1 MSPDIP
7 VGGGAWTPP
16 FVHPLLRALDRMQQR
31 RAVSAEVL
39 TGRALDLL
47 TDRLGPASYPAES
60 TFSHG
65 VLGIA
70 ADHTTLVDG
79 FALML
84 PIRDGI
90 AVSLRESDGPVSK
103 LVFDGNDETWEFDSR
118 ARPKDAVERG
128 STEIVPWWV
137 ELVMQ
142 IIRAAGTSE
151 RQVDVAIV
159 STILAGCEQ
168 SYAAALAMTTLR
180 TTEAVFPADRTQD
193 EPFQFITRIVSDVTG
208 RLPTNA
214 YAVATDVASLG
225 QFVLVDTKT
234 GRRLP
239 FPTPAAEP
247 AGWGLVDTG
256 EPVDAAELVLKA
268 RRSLSDTLARLR
280 RKHFPGLDSLRDLE
294 HKDLEVAEKIVSR
307 SQRPILRYV
316 VRENQRVHRLVTA
329 ARNGDWQLFGA
340 LLVMGHASLR
350 DDMHG
355 TAKRTDKVV
364 ELVEEQTVSGMYGGR
379 SLGFSGVVAVLGQP
393 FLVPPF
399 LDNAK
404 DELKE
409 HFGISANTV
418 LL

>member
-1 MSPDIP
+1 MSADIP
-7 VGGGAWTPP
+7 VGGRAWTPP

-31 RAVSAEVL
+31 RSVSAEAL

-70 ADHTTLVDG
+70 ADHTALVDG

-90 AVSLRESDGPVSK
+90 AVSLRESERTLSRV
-103 LVFDGNDETWEFDSR
+103 VFDGNDQTWDFDSGTQ
-118 ARPKDAVERG
+118 PNEKVHDG
-128 STEIVPWWV
+128 STESVPWWV
-137 ELVMQ
+137 ELVVRT
-142 IIRAAGTSE
+142 IRAAGTSD
-151 RQVDVAIV
+151 RQVDAAVV

-168 SYAAALAMTTLR
+168 SYAAALAMTTFR
-180 TTEAVFPADRTQD
+180 TTEAVFPADRTD
-193 EPFQFITRIVSDVTG
+193 DDPFQLITDIISDVTG

-225 QFVLVDTKT
+225 QFILVDTKT

-256 EPVDAAELVLKA
+256 EPLDAAELVSKA
-268 RRSLSDTLARLR
+268 RRSLADTLERLR

-294 HKDLEVAEKIVSR
+294 HKDLEVAEKVVSR

-350 DDMHG
+350 HDMNG
-355 TAKRTDKVV
+355 TSKRTDRVV

-379 SLGFSGVVAVLGQP
+379 SLGFSGVVVVLGQP

-399 LDNAK
+399 LDNAR

-409 HFGISANTV
+409 NFGISANTV